1 MQANTQDK
9 KYMQMALKL
18 AARGFSAVEPNPM
31 VGCVIVKSNQIIGKG
46 FHKKFGGPHAEINA
60 IADCKTIGAK
70 PAGATMYVTLEPCC
84 HHGKTPPCTEA
95 IIQAAP
101 AKVVVTAVDP
111 SDHAQ
116 GNGISQMQNA
126 GIRVEVGLCE
136 QEAKLLNAGFLKFAK
151 TKRPWVILKW
161 AQSIDGRLA
170 WADDSITGDKWISNE
185 LSRKDVHRLR
195 RSVQGILVG
204 INTIR
209 ADDPLL
215 TPRPP
220 KGKKPVRI
228 VLDAD
233 LQIPLTCR
241 LLRTTRSFGVIIVTD
256 EVSAQTNSA
265 KVARIEKK
273 GAEIVYVPT
282 VEGKC
287 DLEAVLTELGARGI
301 AQLLVEGGA
310 GVITSFLAGRF
321 ADAVKVYIAPKILGR
336 AGRVSIADSLAQLIN
351 PALLRHV
358 TTDQFDGDVCISG
371 LLKEL
376 ENY

>member
-9 KYMQMALKL
+9 RYMQMALKL
-18 AARGFSAVEPNPM
+18 ATRGFGAVEPNPM

-46 FHKKFGGPHAEINA
+46 LHKKFGGPHAETNA

-70 PAGATMYVTLEPCC
+70 PTGATMYVTLEPCC

-101 AKVVVTAVDP
+101 ARVVVATIDP
-111 SDHAQ
+111 SEHA
-116 GNGISQMQNA
+116 GGKSVSQMQNA
-126 GIRVEVGLCE
+126 GIQVEVGVCSR
-136 QEAKLLNAGFLKFAK
+136 QAKLLNPGFLKFARSK
-151 TKRPWVILKW
+151 HPWVILKW
-161 AQSIDGRLA
+161 AQSIDGKLA
-170 WADDSITGDKWISNE
+170 LAQASATGDNWISNE

-195 RSVQGILVG
+195 RSVQGILIG
-204 INTIR
+204 INTVK

-220 KGKKPVRI
+220 RGKKPVRI
-228 VLDAD
+228 VLDAN
-233 LQIPLTCR
+233 LQIPLTSR
-241 LLRTTRSFGVIIVTD
+241 LLRTTRSFPVIIVTD
-256 EVSAQTNSA
+256 EASAQANIT

-273 GAEIVYVPT
+273 GASLICVT
-282 VEGKC
+282 TFEGKC
-287 DLEAVLTELGARGI
+287 DLKAMLTELGTRGI

-310 GVITSFLAGRF
+310 DVITSFLQGRF

-336 AGRVSIADSLAQLIN
+336 AGAVGITDSMAQLADAAPLHHVSIDE
-351 PALLRHV
+351 
-358 TTDQFDGDVCISG
+358 FDGDVCITG

-376 ENY
+376 ED

>member
-1 MQANTQDK
+1 MHTNTEDK
-9 KYMQMALKL
+9 RYMQMALKL
-18 AARGFSAVEPNPM
+18 AARGFGAVEPNPM

-70 PAGATMYVTLEPCC
+70 PAGATMYVTLEPCSR
-84 HHGKTPPCTEA
+84 HGKTPPCTEA

-101 AKVVVTAVDP
+101 AKVVVAAVDP

-116 GNGISQMQNA
+116 GNGISQMRNA
-126 GIRVEVGLCE
+126 GIRVEAGLCE

-161 AQSIDGRLA
+161 AQSLDGKLA
-170 WADDSITGDKWISNE
+170 PAGNSAKEEKWISNE
-185 LSRKDVHRLR
+185 LSRRDVHRLR

-220 KGKKPVRI
+220 KGKKPVRV
-228 VLDAD
+228 VLDAN

-241 LLRTTRSFGVIIVTD
+241 LLRTTRSFPVIIVTD
-256 EVSAQTNSA
+256 KASAQANIM
-265 KVARIEKK
+265 KVKRIEKK
-273 GAEIVYVPT
+273 GAEIVYIPT

-287 DLEAVLTELGARGI
+287 DLEATLTELGARGI

-321 ADAVKVYIAPKILGR
+321 ADAVKVYIAPKILGC
-336 AGRVSIADSLAQLIN
+336 AGTVSIADSLAQLIN
-351 PALLRHV
+351 AAPLHYTAV
-358 TTDQFDGDVCISG
+358 DEFDGDVCITG

-376 ENY
+376 EN

>member
-1 MQANTQDK
+1 MHTNTEDK
-9 KYMQMALKL
+9 RYMQMALKL
-18 AARGFSAVEPNPM
+18 AARGFGAVEPNPM

-60 IADCKTIGAK
+60 IEDCKTIGAK
-70 PAGATMYVTLEPCC
+70 PADATMYVTLEPCC

-101 AKVVVTAVDP
+101 AKVVVAAVDP
-111 SDHAQ
+111 SEHA
-116 GNGISQMQNA
+116 GGKSISQMRNA

-185 LSRKDVHRLR
+185 LGRKDVHRLR

-220 KGKKPVRI
+220 KGKKPVRV
-228 VLDAD
+228 VLDAN
-233 LQIPLTCR
+233 LQIPLTSK
-241 LLRTTRSFGVIIVTD
+241 LLRTTRSFPVIIVTD
-256 EVSAQTNSA
+256 EASAQANIT
-265 KVARIEKK
+265 KVKRIEKK

-282 VEGKC
+282 VEGRC
-287 DLEAVLTELGARGI
+287 DLEAVVTELGARGI

-310 GVITSFLAGRF
+310 GVITSFLQGGF

-336 AGRVSIADSLAQLIN
+336 AGTVSIADSLTQLIN
-351 PALLRHV
+351 PELLRHV
-358 TTDQFDGDVCISG
+358 TTDQFDGDVCITG

-376 ENY
+376 EN

>member
-1 MQANTQDK
+1 MKANTQDK
-9 KYMQMALKL
+9 RYMQMALKL
-18 AARGFSAVEPNPM
+18 AARGFGAVEPNPM

-60 IADCKTIGAK
+60 IEDCKTIGAK

-101 AKVVVTAVDP
+101 AKVVVAAVDP

-116 GNGISQMQNA
+116 GNGISQMRNA

-136 QEAKLLNAGFLKFAK
+136 QEAKLLNAGFLKFAR

-161 AQSIDGRLA
+161 AQSLDGRLA

-220 KGKKPVRI
+220 KGKKPVRV
-228 VLDAD
+228 VLDAN

-241 LLRTTRSFGVIIVTD
+241 LLRTTRSFPVIIVTD
-256 EVSAQTNSA
+256 KASAQANIT
-265 KVARIEKK
+265 KVKRIEKK

-282 VEGKC
+282 VEGRC
-287 DLEAVLTELGARGI
+287 DLEVVVTELGARGI

-336 AGRVSIADSLAQLIN
+336 AGTVSIADSLAQLIN

-358 TTDQFDGDVCISG
+358 TTDQFDGDVCITG

-376 ENY
+376 EN

>member
-18 AARGFSAVEPNPM
+18 AARGFSVVEPNPM

-60 IADCKTIGAK
+60 IEDCKTIGAK

-101 AKVVVTAVDP
+101 AKVVVAAVDP

-228 VLDAD
+228 VLDAN

-241 LLRTTRSFGVIIVTD
+241 LLRTTKSSPVIIVTD
-256 EVSAQTNSA
+256 EASAQANITKA
-265 KVARIEKK
+265 KRIEKK
-273 GAEIVYVPT
+273 GAELVYAPT

-287 DLEAVLTELGARGI
+287 DLEAMLTELGARGI

-336 AGRVSIADSLAQLIN
+336 TGRVSIADSLAQLIN

-358 TTDQFDGDVCISG
+358 TTDQFDGDVCITG
-371 LLKEL
+371 LLKKL

>member
-1 MQANTQDK
+1 MHTNTEDRR
-9 KYMQMALKL
+9 YMKMALNL
-18 AARGFSAVEPNPM
+18 AARGFGVVEPNPM

-46 FHKKFGGPHAEINA
+46 FHKKFGGLHAEINA

-70 PAGATMYVTLEPCC
+70 PAGATMYVTLEPCS

-101 AKVVVTAVDP
+101 ARVVVAAVDP

-116 GNGISQMQNA
+116 GKGISQMQNA
-126 GIRVEVGLCE
+126 GIRVDVGICG
-136 QEAKLLNAGFLKFAK
+136 QEARFLNVGFLKFAE

-161 AQSIDGRLA
+161 AQSLDGKLA
-170 WADDSITGDKWISNE
+170 PAADGAKGDKWISNE

-204 INTIR
+204 INTVR
-209 ADDPLL
+209 ADDPML

-220 KGKKPVRI
+220 KGKKPVRV
-228 VLDAD
+228 VLDAN
-233 LQIPLTCR
+233 LQIPLTSR
-241 LLRTTRSFGVIIVTD
+241 LLRTTRSFGVIIITGA
-256 EVSAQTNSA
+256 ESARTNST

-273 GAEIVYVPT
+273 GAELVYVPT
-282 VEGKC
+282 FEGKC
-287 DLEAVLTELGARGI
+287 DLEATLAELGARGI

-310 GVITSFLAGRF
+310 GVITSFLQTGL
-321 ADAVKVYIAPKILGR
+321 ADAVKIYIAPKILGL
-336 AGRVSIADSLAQLIN
+336 AGAISIADSLAQLIDAA
-351 PALLRHV
+351 PLHHV
-358 TTDQFDGDVCISG
+358 SVAEFEGDICVSG

-376 ENY
+376 KD

>member
-1 MQANTQDK
+1 MHTNTQDK
-9 KYMQMALKL
+9 RYMQMALKL
-18 AARGFSAVEPNPM
+18 AAHGFGAVEPNPM

-60 IADCKTIGAK
+60 IEDCKTIGAK

-101 AKVVVTAVDP
+101 AKVVVAAVDP

-116 GNGISQMQNA
+116 GNGISQMRNA

-151 TKRPWVILKW
+151 TKHPWVILKW

-185 LSRKDVHRLR
+185 LSRKDAHRLR

-220 KGKKPVRI
+220 KGKKPARV
-228 VLDAD
+228 VLDAN

-241 LLRTTRSFGVIIVTD
+241 LLRTTRSFPVIIVTD
-256 EVSAQTNSA
+256 EASAQANIT
-265 KVARIEKK
+265 KVKRIEKK

-282 VEGKC
+282 VEGRC
-287 DLEAVLTELGARGI
+287 DLEAVVTELGARGI

-310 GVITSFLAGRF
+310 GVITSFLQGRF

-336 AGRVSIADSLAQLIN
+336 AGTVSIADSLAQLIN

-376 ENY
+376 EN